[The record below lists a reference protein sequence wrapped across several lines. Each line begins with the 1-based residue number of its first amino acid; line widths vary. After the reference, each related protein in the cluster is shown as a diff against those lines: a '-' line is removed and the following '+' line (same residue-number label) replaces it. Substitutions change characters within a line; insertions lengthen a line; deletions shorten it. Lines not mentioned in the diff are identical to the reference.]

1 MPARPSPVWRD
12 DVDALAFAPDD
23 HDGLCMVHRHA
34 FRTLL
39 GAMPSPQQCE
49 AFFQSHQAAFQAAA
63 RAKILRARVAAGAN
77 FHLTSR
83 DLRRQLK
90 MGVATPA
97 VLG

>member
-1 MPARPSPVWRD
+1 MPDRPSPVWRD

-39 GAMPSPQQCE
+39 GTMPSPEQCE
-49 AFFQSHQAAFQAAA
+49 AFFCSHQAAFQAAA
-63 RAKILRARVAAGAN
+63 SAKVIRARVAATAN

-83 DLRRQLK
+83 DVRRHLQD
-90 MGVATPA
+90 
-97 VLG
+97 

>member
-1 MPARPSPVWRD
+1 MSARPVWRD

-39 GAMPSPQQCE
+39 RAMPSPQQCE
-49 AFFQSHQAAFQAAA
+49 AFFQSHQEAFQAAA
-63 RAKILRARVAAGAN
+63 CAKILRARVAAGTN